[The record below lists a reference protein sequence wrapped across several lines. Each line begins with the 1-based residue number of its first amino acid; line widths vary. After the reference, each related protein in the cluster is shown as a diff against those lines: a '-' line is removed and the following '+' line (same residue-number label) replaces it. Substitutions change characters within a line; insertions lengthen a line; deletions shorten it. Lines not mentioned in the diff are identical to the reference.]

1 MFSGIIY
8 DLGRVKVIR
17 QGSGVKILTIAL
29 SKEILKPE
37 RGMSIAINGACL
49 TAVSFKGVKEFSADV
64 TEETLKKT
72 VLKAIKPGDEVNVE
86 FPLTLDKFLSG
97 HLVQGHVD
105 CTGKVAGMEK
115 SGDKTVLSISHPK
128 EFGKYIIEKGS
139 VTVSGISLT
148 AYNVKNNSFDIAIIP
163 ETWKST
169 IVKNLKRGDEV
180 NLEFDVIGKYVEKFL
195 SGNSNKKKGS

>member
-1 MFSGIIY
+1 MFSGIVY
-8 DLGRVKVIR
+8 DTGRVKAIR
-17 QGSGVKILTIAL
+17 QGSGVKVLTIAL

-37 RGMSIAINGACL
+37 KGMSIAVNGACL
-49 TAVSFKGVKEFSADV
+49 TAVSFKGIKEFSADV

-72 VLKAIKPGDEVNVE
+72 VLKSVKPGDEVNVE

-105 CTGKVAGMEK
+105 CTGKVAGVEK
-115 SGDKTVLSISHPK
+115 SGDKTILSVSYPK
-128 EFGKYIIEKGS
+128 EFDKYMIEKGS
-139 VTVSGISLT
+139 VAISGISLT
-148 AYNVKNNSFDIAIIP
+148 AYNIKNNSFDVSVIP

-169 IVKNLKRGDEV
+169 IVRNLKRGDEV

-195 SGNSNKKKGS
+195 SLKKKS

>member
-1 MFSGIIY
+1 MFSGIVY
-8 DLGRVKVIR
+8 DTGRVKAIR

-29 SKEILKPE
+29 SKEIIKPE
-37 RGMSIAINGACL
+37 KGMSIAVNGACL

-72 VLKAIKPGDEVNVE
+72 VLKSVKPGDEVNVE

-105 CTGKVAGMEK
+105 CTGKVAGVEK
-115 SGDKTVLSISHPK
+115 SGDKTILSVSYPK
-128 EFGKYIIEKGS
+128 EFDKYMIEKGS
-139 VTVSGISLT
+139 VTISGISLT
-148 AYNVKNNSFDIAIIP
+148 AYNIKNNSFDVSVIP

-169 IVKNLKRGDEV
+169 IVRNLKRGDEV

-195 SGNSNKKKGS
+195 SLKK

>member
-8 DLGRVKVIR
+8 DIGRVKAIR
-17 QGSGVKILTIAL
+17 QGNGVRVITIAL
-29 SKEILKPE
+29 SREILKPE
-37 RGMSIAINGACL
+37 KGMSIAVNGACL

-72 VLKAIKPGDEVNVE
+72 VLKSIKPGDEVNVE

-105 CTGKVAGMEK
+105 CAGKVSGVEK
-115 SGDKTVLSISHPK
+115 NGDKVVLKISHPK

-148 AYNVKNNSFDIAIIP
+148 AYNVKNNAFEISIIP
-163 ETWKST
+163 ETYKGT

-180 NLEFDVIGKYVEKFL
+180 NLEFDLIGKYVENFL
-195 SGNSNKKKGS
+195 AARIS

>member
-1 MFSGIIY
+1 MFSGIVY
-8 DLGRVKVIR
+8 DVGRLKSIR
-17 QGSGVKILTIAL
+17 QGSGVKVLTIAL

-37 RGMSIAINGACL
+37 KGMSIAINGACL

-64 TEETLKKT
+64 TEETLEKT
-72 VLKAIKPGDEVNVE
+72 VLKTVKPGDEVNVE
-86 FPLTLDKFLSG
+86 FPLTLNKFLSG

-105 CTGKVAGMEK
+105 CTGKAARVEK
-115 SGDKTVLSISHPK
+115 AGDKIILTISYPE

-148 AYNVKNNSFDIAIIP
+148 AYNVKKNSFDVSIIP

-180 NLEFDVIGKYVEKFL
+180 NLEFDVIGKYVEKFI
-195 SGNSNKKKGS
+195 NQKAK

>member
-1 MFSGIIY
+1 MFSGIVY
-8 DLGRVKVIR
+8 DVGRLKSIR
-17 QGSGVKILTIAL
+17 QGSGVKVLTIAL

-37 RGMSIAINGACL
+37 KGMSIAINGACL
-49 TAVSFKGVKEFSADV
+49 TVVSFKGVKEFSADV

-72 VLKAIKPGDEVNVE
+72 VLNTVKPGDEVNVE

-105 CTGKVAGMEK
+105 CTGKAALVEK
-115 SGDKTVLSISHPK
+115 AGDKIILTISYPG
-128 EFGKYIIEKGS
+128 EYGRYIIEKGS
-139 VTVSGISLT
+139 ITVSGISLT
-148 AYNVKNNSFDIAIIP
+148 AYNVKKNSFDVSIIP

-180 NLEFDVIGKYVEKFL
+180 NLEFDVIGKYVEKFI
-195 SGNSNKKKGS
+195 NQKAK

>member
-8 DLGRVKVIR
+8 DLGRLKSIR

-29 SKEILKPE
+29 SKEIIKPE
-37 RGMSIAINGACL
+37 KGMSIAVNGACL
-49 TAVSFKGVKEFSADV
+49 TAVSFKGLREFSADV

-72 VLKAIKPGDEVNVE
+72 VLKSIKPGDEVNVE

-105 CTGKVAGMEK
+105 CTGKTAGVK
-115 SGDKTVLSISHPK
+115 KTGDNIVLSISHPK

-169 IVKNLKRGDEV
+169 IVKNLKKGDEV
-180 NLEFDVIGKYVEKFL
+180 NLEFDIIGKYVEKFL
-195 SGNSNKKKGS
+195 SLSTQKERR

>member
-8 DLGRVKVIR
+8 DIGRVKAVR
-17 QGSGVKILTIAL
+17 QGSGVKVLTIAL
-29 SKEILKPE
+29 SKEILMAEK
-37 RGMSIAINGACL
+37 GMSIAVNGACL
-49 TAVSFKGVKEFSADV
+49 TAVSFRGIKEFSADV

-72 VLKAIKPGDEVNVE
+72 VLKGAKPGDEVNVE

-105 CTGKVAGMEK
+105 CAGKVSGVEK
-115 SGDKTVLSISHPK
+115 TGDKVVLKISHPK

-148 AYNVKNNSFDIAIIP
+148 AYNVKNNAFEISIIP
-163 ETWKST
+163 ETYKST

-180 NLEFDVIGKYVEKFL
+180 NLEFDLIGKYVEKFL
-195 SGNSNKKKGS
+195 AAR

>member
-8 DLGRVKVIR
+8 DTGRVKAIR
-17 QGSGVKILTIAL
+17 QGNGVKVITIAL
-29 SKEILKPE
+29 SREILKPE
-37 RGMSIAINGACL
+37 KGMSIAVNGACL
-49 TAVSFKGVKEFSADV
+49 TAVSFRGVKEFSADV

-72 VLKAIKPGDEVNVE
+72 VIKDIKPGDEVNVE

-105 CTGKVAGMEK
+105 CAGSVSGVEK
-115 SGDKTVLSISHPK
+115 IGDKVVLKISYPK

-148 AYNVKNNSFDIAIIP
+148 AYEVKNNGFEVSIIP
-163 ETWKST
+163 ETYKST
-169 IVKNLKRGDEV
+169 IVKNLKRGDDV
-180 NLEFDVIGKYVEKFL
+180 NLEFDLIGKYVEKFL
-195 SGNSNKKKGS
+195 AARNL